1 MICFNFD
8 GTLTSRNTFL
18 QLLIDAGGW
27 QSMALNMLKESPA
40 LLLYALG
47 MKNKGRMKEQLFGRF
62 FEWWAEEKFTSLCE
76 FSAKK
81 NKHLLRPDM
90 MQLMDNAIGKGE
102 QVVVVTSNFEPL
114 VREYLKDYPQVQII
128 STTLDIYQGRLS
140 GRFKSPLCAG
150 MEKVR
155 RLLEL
160 FPDKRTYNL
169 TVYGNAKE
177 DVELLDLADEGH
189 YSPL

>member
-1 MICFNFD
+1 MICFDFD

-27 QSMALNMLKESPA
+27 QNMAVNMLKESPA
-40 LLLYALG
+40 LLLTALG
-47 MKNKGRMKEQLFGRF
+47 LKDKGVMKEQLFRRF
-62 FEWWAEEKFTSLCE
+62 FEWWTEEKFNSLCE

-90 MQLMDNAIGKGE
+90 MQRLENAVSKGE
-102 QVVVVTSNFEPL
+102 QVVVATSSFEPL
-114 VREYLKDYPQVQII
+114 VREFLKDYPQVDVI
-128 STTLDIYQGRLS
+128 STPLDIYQGRLS

-155 RLLEL
+155 RLLEKY
-160 FPDKRTYNL
+160 PDKRTYNL
-169 TVYGNAKE
+169 VVYASTKE
-177 DVELLDLADEGH
+177 NTELLDLADEGH
-189 YSPL
+189 YNTV